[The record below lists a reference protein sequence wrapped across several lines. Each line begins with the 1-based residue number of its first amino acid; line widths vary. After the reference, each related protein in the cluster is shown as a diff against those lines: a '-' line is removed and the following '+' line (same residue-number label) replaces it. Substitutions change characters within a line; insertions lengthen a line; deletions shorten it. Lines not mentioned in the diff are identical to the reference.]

1 MNFILH
7 CGDNRN
13 ILRLIPDNSIDSIV
27 TDPPYEIAFMDKAWD
42 NTGVAYETTLWAECL
57 RVLKP
62 GGHILAFGAPR
73 TYHRL
78 ACAIED
84 AGFDIRDSLMW
95 IYGSGF
101 PKNHNISKALD
112 KANGKKYDDRFAL
125 GRHIRSQR
133 EKLGV
138 SRAEVDSWFGY
149 RNGCQHWERQD
160 FTGARIPNLRDYQI
174 LKERLQLSND
184 WDEFVQRIEAERQTA
199 VDEHGNPIKK
209 TGIDTSSARLGIP
222 LQNGKKIQIDVTLH
236 ATDEAKSFDGWGTAL
251 KPAHEPI
258 VLARKPMIYTV
269 AENMTHHGVG
279 GINIDACR
287 VGDDVITNRNMSSL
301 GVMHDDNWK
310 SKLTQTTVVGRWPS
324 NVLIDDYIAD
334 DLGTTARYYYVAKA
348 SKAEREAGLDGMEL
362 KIKHTQMRSANG
374 TGEKNFDGGFTDS
387 IRANHHPTVKPI
399 ELMRYL
405 IRLVTPKGGTV
416 LDPFMGSGSTGCA
429 SALED
434 VQFIGIEINQE
445 YVDIAH
451 QRIEH
456 WQAHKKQ
463 LQSQQQLWD
472 NNV

>member
-1 MNFILH
+1 
-7 CGDNRN
+7 
-13 ILRLIPDNSIDSIV
+13 
-27 TDPPYEIAFMDKAWD
+27 MDKKWD
-42 NTGVAYETTLWAECL
+42 NTGVAFSIDVWKECL

-62 GGHILAFGAPR
+62 GGHLLAFGAPR

-84 AGFDIRDSLMW
+84 AGFEIRDSLMW

-133 EKLGV
+133 EKLGL
-138 SRAEVDSWFGY
+138 SRAEVDAWFGY
-149 RNGCQHWERQD
+149 KNGCQHWERQD
-160 FTGARIPNLRDYQI
+160 FTGARIPNLNDYQI
-174 LKERLQLSND
+174 LKERLQLTNE

-222 LQNGKKIQIDVTLH
+222 LQNSKKIQIDVTLN

-279 GINIDACR
+279 GINIDTCR
-287 VGDDVITNRNMSSL
+287 VGDDVITNRSMSSL

-310 SKLTQTTVVGRWPS
+310 SKPTQTTVVGRWPS

-348 SKAEREAGLDGMEL
+348 SRNEREAGLDGMEV
-362 KIKHTQMRSANG
+362 KEKHWHNHDGRDMSNP
-374 TGEKNFDGGFTDS
+374 KNHIDDRT
-387 IRANHHPTVKPI
+387 IPKRANFHPTVKPI

-405 IRLVTPKGGTV
+405 IRLVTPNGGTV

-429 SALED
+429 CTFED
-434 VQFIGIEINQE
+434 AQFIGIDINAE
-445 YVDIAH
+445 YVSIAEKRIAYWESV
-451 QRIEH
+451 QRNT
-456 WQAHKKQ
+456 
-463 LQSQQQLWD
+463 QSQQTLWSD
-472 NNV
+472 DV